1 MMTWWDDYI
10 GFVVP
15 IDGLYPI
22 EWKCSSEQLLLA
34 HLFQKC
40 RNNEEGKSRIRSRYK
55 AGQEVWVFLPKNALK
70 SSESLVRIRK
80 SATN

>member
-1 MMTWWDDYI
+1 MTWWDDDYI

-22 EWKCSSEQLLLA
+22 EWKGPSEQLLLA
-34 HLFQKC
+34 HLFQKY
-40 RNNEEGKSRIRSRYK
+40 RNNEEGKSSIRSRDT
-55 AGQEVWVFLPKNALK
+55 AGQEIWILLPKGTLK
-70 SSESLVRIRK
+70 PSESLVRIRK